1 MIQNKLFLAL
11 ACGVLLGCSASTPKE
26 NSNQPSSTITV
37 VHSAA
42 ESTLDSDL
50 ANLRAAIRKRES
62 VDQSR
67 IDEATAQIQA
77 MPRAEAYLERAR
89 LLRTAKQAGKAIK
102 DLDEAIR
109 KDPNSAIAYSMRAR
123 CRLDLKD
130 TEQAK
135 TDCDKAMSIDSK
147 SAHVLATRSWL
158 RLRTQDVAGAVED
171 ATAAIRLDT
180 VNADGYVAR
189 AKAHQARKE
198 IDAAI
203 QDFDDAI
210 RCDGGRAPLY
220 TVRGSIFIEKKLFE
234 RAATDLQRA
243 IELDPRESLAHF
255 FLGLRPL
262 VPSDSLTRI
271 DKCIVHLKIAI
282 ELGDLASDAVLQ
294 AREQLSYA
302 YQYRGIYLD
311 ADTDLAIKDWLKS
324 VEYDP
329 ENPNSH
335 ALLGHAYLAQGRG
348 GEALHH
354 LNRAIDSGHL
364 SGPGLDAAIRARNS
378 IQGK

>member
-1 MIQNKLFLAL
+1 MRRIAMLISACYFPLA
-11 ACGVLLGCSASTPKE
+11 GCS
-26 NSNQPSSTITV
+26 SSTTAPPLAPV
-37 VHSAA
+37 GSGATA
-42 ESTLDSDL
+42 QRAPESTLDSDL
-50 ANLRAAIRKRES
+50 ANLRAVIRKRES
-62 VDQSR
+62 NDQAR
-67 IDEATAQIQA
+67 IDEASALIQSK
-77 MPRAEAYLERAR
+77 PSAEAYLDRAR
-89 LLRTAKQAGKAIK
+89 LLRNAKQTGKAIK

-109 KDPNSAIAYSMRAR
+109 KDPNSALAYSMRAR

-135 TDCDKAMSIDSK
+135 IDCDKAMSIDSK

-171 ATAAIRLDT
+171 ATAAIRLDS

-189 AKAHQARKE
+189 AKAHQAKKE

-220 TVRGSIFIEKKLFE
+220 TARGSIFVEKKLFE

-282 ELGDLASDAVLQ
+282 ELGGLASDAVLQ

-311 ADTDLAIKDWLKS
+311 ADADLAIKDWLKS

-335 ALLGHAYLAQGRG
+335 ALLGHAYLVQGRG

-354 LNRAIDSGHL
+354 LNLAIASGHL
-364 SGPGLDAAIRARNS
+364 SGPGLDAAIKARNS